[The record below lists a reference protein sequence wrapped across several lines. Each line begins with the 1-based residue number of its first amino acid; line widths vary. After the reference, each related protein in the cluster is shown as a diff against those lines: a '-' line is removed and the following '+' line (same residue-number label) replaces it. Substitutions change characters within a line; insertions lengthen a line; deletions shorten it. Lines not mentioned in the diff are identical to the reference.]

1 MVMSVT
7 VALTSCS
14 SGPATLEDY
23 IADHPEEREALE
35 ESKSS
40 YASMEGINFDIQVKD
55 NTIIYLFEMEN
66 TVNQSIASEMKT
78 AFENLM
84 ENSKTMIK
92 AQLVHLEDQTEIDG
106 ITLQMLFL
114 NGDDSEIYN
123 ETFEAK

>member
-1 MVMSVT
+1 MKKTSKFFAVLLSLVMVMSVT

-84 ENSKTMIK
+84 ESFGYCIF
-92 AQLVHLEDQTEIDG
+92 QPFIIELD
-106 ITLQMLFL
+106 
-114 NGDDSEIYN
+114 
-123 ETFEAK
+123 